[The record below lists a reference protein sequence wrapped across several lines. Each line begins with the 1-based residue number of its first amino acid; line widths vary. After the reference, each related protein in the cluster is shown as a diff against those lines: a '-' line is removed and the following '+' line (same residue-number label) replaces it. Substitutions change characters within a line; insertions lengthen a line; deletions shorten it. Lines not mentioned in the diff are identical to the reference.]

1 MKKLCFMIFV
11 LILFPVVLANS
22 GSMKL
27 MAVTNPDDNPRGSVA
42 NMFLEI
48 EEGTGR
54 IFIDSYPLSKL
65 DTQISTR
72 FAKEVACNYLE
83 KDCSRYDFFYT
94 IRSDSSLIGGPSAGA
109 ATTVLTMSVLENIP
123 LDDKAT
129 MTGTINT
136 GGIIGPVGSIVEKT
150 RAAAKSGIKKVLIPK
165 FTDINSTN
173 LTRLEE
179 ELGIEIIE
187 VSHISEAAEEF
198 TGKKFSNNN
207 EVNLSNSYVEVM
219 KSISD
224 DMCSRAKELY
234 EAYEKNN
241 RTSQLIE
248 LGDKAINLSQHYSA
262 ASYCYGALL
271 RIRQEKLKQENLDKK
286 KLQDLIEN
294 TLKRAQEFENSTNNK
309 ELKTLTDLET
319 FMAVSERIAESKERL
334 IDSLYELSQNNTVSS
349 INHLAYATER
359 LNSARSWSVFFG
371 TQGREFKLD
380 KEALDESC
388 LKKVSEVEER
398 VKYLDLYF
406 PEGTKEARGSIQK
419 AYGLYNK
426 ENPELCLYTA
436 SIAKAKIDL
445 ILNSIS
451 IDPDFTEEVIEDRLR
466 IVKSLI
472 AKQTERGIF
481 PIVAYSYYEYADSL
495 KETDQY
501 SALLYLEYA
510 LELGNLDIYFEK
522 KQIKL
527 PKIKQEY
534 LPVFASGMLVGIL
547 LTMVLK
553 RKKTKK

>member
-1 MKKLCFMIFV
+1 
-11 LILFPVVLANS
+11 
-22 GSMKL
+22 
-27 MAVTNPDDNPRGSVA
+27 NPDDNPRGSVA

>member
-1 MKKLCFMIFV
+1 MIFV

-198 TGKKFSNNN
+198 TGKKFSNN
-207 EVNLSNSYVEVM
+207 
-219 KSISD
+219 
-224 DMCSRAKELY
+224 
-234 EAYEKNN
+234 
-241 RTSQLIE
+241 
-248 LGDKAINLSQHYSA
+248 
-262 ASYCYGALL
+262 
-271 RIRQEKLKQENLDKK
+271 
-286 KLQDLIEN
+286 
-294 TLKRAQEFENSTNNK
+294 
-309 ELKTLTDLET
+309 
-319 FMAVSERIAESKERL
+319 
-334 IDSLYELSQNNTVSS
+334 
-349 INHLAYATER
+349 
-359 LNSARSWSVFFG
+359 
-371 TQGREFKLD
+371 
-380 KEALDESC
+380 C
-388 LKKVSEVEER
+388 L
-398 VKYLDLYF
+398 
-406 PEGTKEARGSIQK
+406 
-419 AYGLYNK
+419 
-426 ENPELCLYTA
+426 
-436 SIAKAKIDL
+436 
-445 ILNSIS
+445 
-451 IDPDFTEEVIEDRLR
+451 
-466 IVKSLI
+466 
-472 AKQTERGIF
+472 
-481 PIVAYSYYEYADSL
+481 
-495 KETDQY
+495 
-501 SALLYLEYA
+501 
-510 LELGNLDIYFEK
+510 
-522 KQIKL
+522 
-527 PKIKQEY
+527 
-534 LPVFASGMLVGIL
+534 
-547 LTMVLK
+547 
-553 RKKTKK
+553 

>member
-398 VKYLDLYF
+398 VQYLDLYF

>member
-1 MKKLCFMIFV
+1 MIFV

-398 VKYLDLYF
+398 VQYLDLYF

>member
-1 MKKLCFMIFV
+1 
-11 LILFPVVLANS
+11 
-22 GSMKL
+22 
-27 MAVTNPDDNPRGSVA
+27 
-42 NMFLEI
+42 
-48 EEGTGR
+48 
-54 IFIDSYPLSKL
+54 
-65 DTQISTR
+65 
-72 FAKEVACNYLE
+72 
-83 KDCSRYDFFYT
+83 
-94 IRSDSSLIGGPSAGA
+94 
-109 ATTVLTMSVLENIP
+109 
-123 LDDKAT
+123 
-129 MTGTINT
+129 
-136 GGIIGPVGSIVEKT
+136 
-150 RAAAKSGIKKVLIPK
+150 
-165 FTDINSTN
+165 
-173 LTRLEE
+173 
-179 ELGIEIIE
+179 
-187 VSHISEAAEEF
+187 
-198 TGKKFSNNN
+198 
-207 EVNLSNSYVEVM
+207 M

-398 VKYLDLYF
+398 VQYLDLYF